1 MNRGIFENRRGM
13 HPVQARPAVLEN
25 YRIRFNLP
33 IGRGERGVANLE
45 SWAGARVWGVL
56 YLITTYEAEHLDRT
70 EGVPLGGY
78 RRIQVSVSV
87 DGAQEIEAF
96 TYQSDKISPRRK
108 PSPRYIALL
117 IEGAVQ
123 HGLPPDYIDYL
134 RGFELAVD
142 ERCPNRN
149 DREPVE

>member
-13 HPVQARPAVLEN
+13 RPVQARPAVLEN

-45 SWAGARVWGVL
+45 SWEGARVWGVL

-108 PSPRYIALL
+108 PSPRYMALL

-134 RGFELAVD
+134 RGFELALD
-142 ERCPNRN
+142 ERLSQSQRS
-149 DREPVE
+149 

>member
-45 SWAGARVWGVL
+45 SWEGARVWGVL

-78 RRIQVSVSV
+78 RRIQVRVSV
-87 DGAQEIEAF
+87 DGAEEIETF

-134 RGFELAVD
+134 RGFELALD
-142 ERCPNRN
+142 ERLLQSQRS
-149 DREPVE
+149 

>member
-1 MNRGIFENRRGM
+1 MIRGIFENRRGM